1 MIQALFRCPFNS
13 LQWLQCIVFGCF
25 CLLLSYYGN
34 FSHGDTGCFGTK
46 LLEKPRVPNKRST
59 MGALGASGLG
69 RSREFIEKI
78 NCWIGFRDLMYL
90 YIYIIYYL
98 YTTGITSNHIKSPDL
113 MVPDPRAASKSLPN
127 SLVASRASYSICTVI
142 KFETAKPFPW
152 KGSSKHQPK
161 GLRWMTLVFPGSLQF
176 LRLSAL
182 VQAQVWRRLQ
192 HQRSHSFES
201 LEQASRLRLPSWL
214 YCKCECYML
223 RDVTRLL
230 ELSYPIET
238 STSQHYLDLPLLVL
252 AAFRCLS
259 HTRCLENWDMLDRPR
274 MC

>member
-1 MIQALFRCPFNS
+1 MVTRGVLARSCLKS
-13 LQWLQCIVFGCF
+13 LESPTKGQPWELWEPPASEGVVN
-25 CLLLSYYGN
+25 LLKKSI
-34 FSHGDTGCFGTK
+34 
-46 LLEKPRVPNKRST
+46 
-59 MGALGASGLG
+59 AGLD
-69 RSREFIEKI
+69 SEIW
-78 NCWIGFRDLMYL
+78 C
-90 YIYIIYYL
+90 IYISTLSIIYIL
-98 YTTGITSNHIKSPDL
+98 QESHQITSNHIKSPDL

-127 SLVASRASYSICTVI
+127 SLIASRASYSICTVI

-161 GLRWMTLVFPGSLQF
+161 GLRWMTLVLPGSLQF

-214 YCKCECYML
+214 HCKCECYML
-223 RDVTRLL
+223 RDVTRLFL
-230 ELSYPIET
+230 ELSYSIET

-259 HTRCLENWDMLDRPR
+259 HTRCLENWDLRDRPR